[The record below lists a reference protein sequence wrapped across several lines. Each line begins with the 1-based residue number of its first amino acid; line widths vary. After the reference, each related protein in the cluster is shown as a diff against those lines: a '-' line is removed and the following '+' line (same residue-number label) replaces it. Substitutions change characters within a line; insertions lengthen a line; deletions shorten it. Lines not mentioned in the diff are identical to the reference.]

1 VNGPTRWTCGRANRL
16 VTILQPQ
23 GTTAISG
30 IDRFAWPIDRF
41 ARHVLLLFRHPGR
54 FARFVAPRLGRPWLG
69 LMTLTYGLE
78 FAISGL
84 GKDAAREKPVFA
96 PATWP
101 EWWAWAIGLSLF
113 SGVLITALGDVFF
126 RLRIALA
133 GAAWPE
139 SGKVFR
145 VYLAV
150 AQIGA
155 LPAILVRLG
164 ETCFYATPREAES
177 GWATLV
183 VALVFAVWV
192 QVAEY
197 RATILAFG
205 ASPLRA
211 RIVFLWL
218 PIGLAIL
225 IVVAAELF
233 G

>member
-1 VNGPTRWTCGRANRL
+1 MSGRLTGVAAGDRL
-16 VTILQPQ
+16 
-23 GTTAISG
+23 
-30 IDRFAWPIDRF
+30 AWPIDRF
-41 ARHVLLLFRHPGR
+41 ARHLLLLFRYPGR
-54 FARFVAPRLGRPWLG
+54 FARFVAPRLGWPWLA
-69 LMTLTYGLE
+69 LMTLTFGLE
-78 FAISGL
+78 FAMSGL

-113 SGVLITALGDVFF
+113 SGMLIAALGDVFF

-133 GAAWPE
+133 GAPWPE

-164 ETCFYATPREAES
+164 ETCFYATPREADS
-177 GWATLV
+177 GWAALV

-197 RATILAFG
+197 RATIMAFG

-218 PIGLAIL
+218 PIGVVVLAVGAL
-225 IVVAAELF
+225 ELF

>member
-1 VNGPTRWTCGRANRL
+1 VSGRRTVVAVVDRL
-16 VTILQPQ
+16 
-23 GTTAISG
+23 
-30 IDRFAWPIDRF
+30 AWRIDRF
-41 ARHVLLLFRHPGR
+41 ARHILLLFRNPGR
-54 FARFVAPRLGRPWLG
+54 YAAFVAPRLGRPWLA
-69 LMTLTYGLE
+69 LMTLTFGLE
-78 FAISGL
+78 FAMSGL

-96 PATWP
+96 PSTWP

-113 SGVLITALGDVFF
+113 SGLLITALGDVFF

-139 SGKVFR
+139 SRRVFR

-155 LPAILVRLG
+155 LPAIHVRLG
-164 ETCFYATPREAES
+164 ETSYYATPREADS
-177 GWATLV
+177 GWAALV

-197 RATILAFG
+197 RATIMAFG

-218 PIGLAIL
+218 PVGLAVL
-225 IVVAAELF
+225 IIAAAELF
-233 G
+233 A